1 MSSSRRPRASFP
13 ATLFRSR
20 SSCGSVNATASCPE
34 WTNPQS
40 ISSVAATR
48 PISDTVRKVSR
59 SACST
64 AASPWLRAYTDGFA
78 AMKADTQPPFR
89 PDGPN
94 PAISRSTTATRRS
107 GCCAFR

>member
-1 MSSSRRPRASFP
+1 MPLFRRPDGDLVTDLP
-13 ATLFRSR
+13 ADRQMMQYLMPRR
-20 SSCGSVNATASCPE
+20 ND
-34 WTNPQS
+34 
-40 ISSVAATR
+40 AAVYHEQVLDLSKTR
-48 PISDTVRKVSR
+48 
-59 SACST
+59 
-64 AASPWLRAYTDGFA
+64 PWLRAYTDGFA